1 MDQDPATTTET
12 DAPPDAERSSAPE
25 QHPRSTDPAPVLQ
38 TGTGWFPV
46 WFTAGLAV
54 LVVAGGVMVQG
65 LLPPLRGREFADPIT
80 NQLTGL
86 VDLVGQLAMLIT
98 FGLLLAAVAFTPS
111 RRRRHQLSDTGRGLA
126 RLAGRTAAVWFAAS
140 LLMVPLTAGE
150 NNGVSLLVAVRALMP
165 FLSATQAAAAWLLPA
180 AIALVT
186 VLCARRVRTVGAV
199 LALLMIG
206 GVWQLAPVL
215 TGNVSV
221 GADHDFGSDAAIV
234 ATLAQAVLV
243 AASVALLA
251 APATAADEPALV
263 RKQLWYAG
271 IALPFVLAGWA
282 VVTWYELAGTSPLAS
297 FYGMLKVVALAL
309 WLLIGVRL
317 LAAAVLRGRG
327 RNRGRLAVGTD
338 LAIAILAVGCQ
349 VATAH
354 MAPPRFLIAQES
366 TAINYL
372 GYDLPNPPTLAA
384 LVLPGRPNLLLT
396 TVSVLAIVLYLIGYA
411 VLRRRGVNWPVV
423 RVLAWLAGWLVMLW
437 AVSSGIWSYSGGT
450 FSKHMLVHM
459 TVNMLAP
466 ALIVLGGPITLLLRV
481 LPSSRDN
488 SPAGV
493 RELVSAAIGWKPLEY
508 LLNPVLVGLVF
519 VGSFYAIYFSDLFG
533 YLMRYHWGHQLMT
546 VHFILSGLVFFGLVA
561 GVDRMP
567 RELPHLAK
575 LAMLFAVMPFHAF
588 FAVAVLSTEGIIAE
602 NYYRSLA
609 LPWMTDL
616 LEDQQIGGQFTW
628 ALGELPM
635 LVVVVALLVQWFL
648 QDSRDA
654 KRKDRA
660 MDTGLDDS
668 YEAYNEMLKKLSDRA
683 DR

>member
-1 MDQDPATTTET
+1 MTTDPSATPDQPDATT
-12 DAPPDAERSSAPE
+12 DAERVTTTTRGERADQP
-25 QHPRSTDPAPVLQ
+25 PVLQ

-54 LVVAGGVMVQG
+54 LVVAGGVAQQG
-65 LLPPLRGREFADPIT
+65 LLPALRGREFADPLT

-86 VDLVGQLAMLIT
+86 VDLIGQLAMLVT
-98 FGLLLAAVAFTPS
+98 FGLLFAAVAFAPS
-111 RRRRHQLSDTGRGLA
+111 RHRQHRLSAAGRGLA

-140 LLMVPLTAGE
+140 VLMVPLTAGE
-150 NNGVSLLVAVRALMP
+150 NNGVSLLISVRALGP
-165 FLSATQAAAAWLLPA
+165 FLAATQPAAAWLVPA
-180 AIALVT
+180 AIALITLV
-186 VLCARRVRTVGAV
+186 CARRIRTIGAG
-199 LALLMIG
+199 LALLLVG

-234 ATLAQAVLV
+234 ATLAQTALI

-251 APATAADEPALV
+251 APATPEQEGVLA
-263 RKQLWYAG
+263 RRQLRIAG
-271 IALPFVLAGWA
+271 FAMPLLLAGWG
-282 VVTWYELAGTSPLAS
+282 VVTWYELAGSEPLAS
-297 FYGMLKVVALAL
+297 FYGVLRVAALAL
-309 WLLIGVRL
+309 WLLVGVRL
-317 LAAAVLRGRG
+317 LAAAVLRRD
-327 RNRGRLAVGTD
+327 RGRLAVGVD
-338 LAIAILAVGCQ
+338 LAIAVMAIGCQ

-354 MAPPRFLIAQES
+354 MAPPRFLVPQES

-372 GYDLPNPPTLAA
+372 GFDLPHPPTLAA
-384 LVLPGRPNLLLT
+384 LVQPGRPNLLLVT
-396 TVSVLAIVLYLIGYA
+396 IAVLAIALYLVGL
-411 VLRRRGVNWPVV
+411 VMLRRRGIRWPIV
-423 RVLAWLAGWLVMLW
+423 RVIAWVLGWLVMLW
-437 AVSSGIWSYSGGT
+437 ATGSGIWAFSGGT

-466 ALIVLGGPITLLLRV
+466 VLIVLGGPITMLLRV
-481 LPSSRDN
+481 LPAGRDN
-488 SPAGV
+488 NPAGI
-493 RELVSAAIGWKPLEY
+493 RELVSGLIGWKPLEY

-519 VGSFYAIYFSDLFG
+519 VGSFYLIYFSDLFG

-546 VHFILSGLVFFGLVA
+546 VHFVLSGLVFFSLVA

-588 FAVAVLSTEGIIAE
+588 FAVALLSTDGIIAE

-616 LEDQQIGGQFTW
+616 LEDQQLGGQFTW
-628 ALGELPM
+628 ALGEVPM
-635 LVVVVALLVQWFL
+635 LVVVVALLVQWFG
-648 QDSRDA
+648 QDSREA

-668 YEAYNEMLKKLSDRA
+668 FEAYNEMLKKLSDRA

>member
-1 MDQDPATTTET
+1 MDTDPTDTAET
-12 DAPPDAERSSAPE
+12 DQTGQSDAPPDAAGSA
-25 QHPRSTDPAPVLQ
+25 APSEHREVLQ

-54 LVVAGGVMVQG
+54 LVVAGGVVLQG
-65 LLPPLRGREFADPIT
+65 LLPPLRGREFADPVT
-80 NQLTGL
+80 NQLAGL
-86 VDLVGQLAMLIT
+86 LDLISQLAMLIT

-111 RRRRHQLSDTGRGLA
+111 RRRQHRLSETGRGLA

-150 NNGVSLLVAVRALMP
+150 NNGVSLLVAVRALGP
-165 FLSATQAAAAWLLPA
+165 FLSATQPAAAWLVPA
-180 AIALVT
+180 AIALIT
-186 VLCARRVRTVGAV
+186 LLCARRVRTIGATLTLLIVGA
-199 LALLMIG
+199 
-206 GVWQLAPVL
+206 VWQLAPVL

-221 GADHDFGSDAAIV
+221 GADHDFGSDAAII
-234 ATLAQAVLV
+234 ATLAQTVV
-243 AASVALLA
+243 IAASVALLA
-251 APATAADEPALV
+251 APAAAADEPMLL
-263 RKQLWYAG
+263 RRQRRFAG
-271 IALPFVLAGWA
+271 WALPFVLAGWA
-282 VVTWYELAGTSPLAS
+282 VVTWYELAGTAPLAT
-297 FYGMLKVVALAL
+297 FYGMLKVMALAL
-309 WLLIGVRL
+309 WLLVGVRL
-317 LAAAVLRGRG
+317 LASLLLRRP
-327 RNRGRLAVGTD
+327 RNRLAVGVD

-354 MAPPRFLIAQES
+354 MAPPRFLITQES

-372 GYDLPNPPTLAA
+372 GYDLPNPPTLTA
-384 LVLPGRPNLLLT
+384 LVLPGRPNMLLT
-396 TVSVLAIVLYLIGYA
+396 TVSVLAIVIYLVGYA
-411 VLRRRGVNWPVV
+411 ILRRRGIAWPIV
-423 RVLAWLAGWLVMLW
+423 RVGAWVAGWLVMLW
-437 AVSSGIWSYSGGT
+437 AVSSGMWSFSGGT

-466 ALIVLGGPITLLLRV
+466 ALIVLGGPITMLLRV

-488 SPAGV
+488 TPAGV
-493 RELVSAAIGWKPLEY
+493 RELVTGMIGWKPLEY
-508 LLNPVLVGLVF
+508 LLNPVLVGLLF
-519 VGSFYAIYFSDLFG
+519 VGSFYVVYFSDLFG

-546 VHFILSGLVFFGLVA
+546 VHFMLSGLIFFGMVA

-575 LAMLFAVMPFHAF
+575 LGMLFAVMPFHGF
-588 FAVAVLSTEGIIAE
+588 FAVALLSTDGIIAE

-616 LEDQQIGGQFTW
+616 LEDQKLGGQFTW

-648 QDSRDA
+648 QDSREA